1 MRIPFGLQ
9 GWIFFSPSNILHE
22 FFLMDR
28 LVKRHHYKSNNYK
41 GSVKESLKKY
51 INFYPLEGGRD
62 NSLLMGIHTLLY
74 LMVTS
79 TKRTF
84 LKKLCHWLIVR

>member
-28 LVKRHHYKSNNYK
+28 LVKRHHYKSNNYN

-51 INFYPLEGGRD
+51 INFYLLESVRD
-62 NSLLMGIHTLLY
+62 NSLLMGIHILLY
-74 LMVTS
+74 LLVTF
-79 TKRTF
+79 TEKHF
-84 LKKLCHWLIVR
+84 

>member
-9 GWIFFSPSNILHE
+9 RWIFFSPSNILHE

-51 INFYPLEGGRD
+51 INFYILESVRD
-62 NSLLMGIHTLLY
+62 NSLLMGIHILLY
-74 LMVTS
+74 LLVTF
-79 TKRTF
+79 TEKHF
-84 LKKLCHWLIVR
+84 